1 MFKKYDVIVIGAG
14 HAGCEAALASAR
26 MGASTLLLTISIE
39 NVALMPCN
47 PAIGGI
53 GKGNLVKDMDA
64 LGGEMAKNIDA
75 TGIQFRI
82 LNRSKGVAVRATRA
96 QADKYLYKER
106 MLTTIFDT
114 PNLDL
119 KQGIVT
125 DINVSNSKE
134 VESVSVA
141 SGEQY
146 FCKKIVVTA
155 GTFIDGHIYI
165 GSMRMSAGR
174 MYEPASVALGES
186 LNRLGLKHFKMKT
199 DTPARIRFDSIDISG
214 LEVLSSDSGDI
225 TFSQGSIKNG
235 LKNIDCYLTYTNDET
250 CRIVA
255 ENIKT
260 SQLYSGEIAV
270 KGPRYCPSIEDKI
283 KNFPEKTSHNI
294 VIEPESLDMFECHIN
309 GMSTSLPYDIQVA
322 AYRSIKGLEN
332 AVFTRPAYAI
342 EYNVYDPK
350 DLHYSYESKRVKG
363 LYLAGQLNGTSGY
376 EEAAVQGFM
385 AGVNAVLSID
395 DKEPLILGRDESY
408 IGVLGDDIM
417 SKGVDEPYRMFTSRG
432 EYRLLLREDRA
443 EARLLE
449 YGYKKLGLI
458 SKERYDRFLNDR
470 ELIDLEIA
478 RLIKLKDKDKNISY
492 HDLLKRP
499 EVLYRDMI
507 KESGIGVSNLSEK
520 LIDQLEVEIKYK
532 GYIDKEKKE
541 VDKASIYDD
550 ILVPETISYKS
561 IPGLR
566 LEYAEKIAL
575 LQPKSLKE
583 IRKIPGISPSAIS
596 VIAIEISKIVKQNS
610 I

>member
-1 MFKKYDVIVIGAG
+1 MFKKYDLIVIGAG

-64 LGGEMAKNIDA
+64 LGGEMGLNIDA

-96 QADKYLYKER
+96 QADKYLYKDR

-125 DINVSNSKE
+125 DININNNE

-146 FCKKIVVTA
+146 FCKKIVITA

-186 LNRLGLKHFKMKT
+186 LTKLGLNHFKMKT

-225 TFSQGSIKNG
+225 TFSGEGIKNN

-255 ENIKT
+255 DNIKA
-260 SQLYSGEIAV
+260 SQLYSGEMAV

-350 DLHYSYESKRVKG
+350 DLHYSYESKKVKG

-395 DKEPLILGRDESY
+395 NKEPLILGRDESY
-408 IGVLGDDIM
+408 IGVLGDDII

-443 EARLLE
+443 EARLLQ
-449 YGYKKLGLI
+449 YGYEKLGLI
-458 SKERYDRFLNDR
+458 RKERYDRFLNDR
-470 ELIDLEIA
+470 ELIDLEIR

-507 KESGIGVSNLSEK
+507 KESGIGAGNLSEK

-532 GYIDKEKKE
+532 GYIDKEQKE
-541 VDKASIYDD
+541 VEKASIYDD
-550 ILVPETISYKS
+550 ILVPNSISYKS

-575 LQPKSLKE
+575 LKPKTLKE
-583 IRKIPGISPSAIS
+583 IRSIPGISPSAIS
-596 VIAIEISKIVKQNS
+596 VIAIEISKIVKTEN